1 MKQRNSKT
9 YFSSLMLS
17 YESTAHKPEWHQML
31 SKKQLFQNTN
41 PVKFLILANIN
52 VLQLRQELD
61 STLATRTPHEV
72 IRPIAGSPV
81 LMTTMMTT
89 TVMMMTITM
98 IEFFMF
104 FLCLTVRLRESDP
117 LWRVHWTVRCR
128 SVINNLCGEGRRWMI
143 SGRREPSFTPLEN
156 TNTYGT

>member
-1 MKQRNSKT
+1 MTPNAQQEATISK
-9 YFSSLMLS
+9 
-17 YESTAHKPEWHQML
+17 HKF
-31 SKKQLFQNTN
+31 KT
-41 PVKFLILANIN
+41 VKFLILANIT

-72 IRPIAGSPV
+72 IRPITGSPV
-81 LMTTMMTT
+81 LMTTTM
-89 TVMMMTITM
+89 MMMTITM